1 MWEEVIKI
9 AVSNGIFAVLFC
21 SLLIYDLKV
30 SGKREAKYQKVIQ
43 SLSQSLTALKTVE
56 AELDDCEKL
65 LEEINGD
72 LKKIAGKKKK
82 YENVKNEN
90 SVKPQKTDGVLYA

>member
-1 MWEEVIKI
+1 MWEETIKI

-21 SLLIYDLKV
+21 SLLVYDLKI
-30 SGKREAKYQKVIQ
+30 SGKREAKYQKIIQ

-72 LKKIAGKKKK
+72 LKKMSRRKKK
-82 YENVKNEN
+82 YENMESEDN
-90 SVKPQKTDGVLYA
+90 VKPKNADGVLYA